1 MRKQLFKIGL
11 PITFLLAMYSSC
23 TDNSMSMVKPPS
35 GVISIEEAKLLD
47 KTYTET
53 RQRVLENALG
63 MEESRSSWWS
73 IEDIEA
79 YIAYAKS
86 QANEKGMTVQG
97 LRIYQGA
104 YPSNYG
110 DRKRAGLGTLFIV
123 PTGTSS
129 AKEGTI
135 LINLA
140 PIQGGDDL
148 EIAPLNM
155 GHARTPP
162 ASNY

>member
-1 MRKQLFKIGL
+1 MRKQQFKFAL
-11 PITFLLAMYSSC
+11 SITFLLAMYASC
-23 TDNSMSMVKPPS
+23 SDSAMSTVKPPS

-47 KTYTET
+47 KTYTDT
-53 RQRVLENALG
+53 RQRVLEKSLG
-63 MEESRSSWWS
+63 TEESRSSWWS
-73 IEDIEA
+73 LEDIEA

-86 QANEKGMTVQG
+86 QAKEKGMNVEG

-104 YPSNYG
+104 YPTNYG
-110 DRKRAGLGTLFIV
+110 VSKLAGAATLFIV

-129 AKEGTI
+129 EKEGTI

-140 PIQGGDDL
+140 PVQGGSDL
-148 EIAPLNM
+148 QIAPLNM